1 MKKWFSFILVL
12 VLAVVLIGC
21 GGEKDPEKDPK
32 EPDPVITD
40 IKPTGIEISGQKE
53 EIEISYINLPILW
66 NFL

>member
-40 IKPTGIEISGQKE
+40 IKMSK
-53 EIEISYINLPILW
+53 
-66 NFL
+66 